1 MLIKLRKINFG
12 FVLLQNITYN
22 HLCFITKFKIMKKL
36 NEIAMF
42 LYGKPYNDLE
52 PHQQYDVQ
60 QTINNPDY

>member
-1 MLIKLRKINFG
+1 MDSVGYYNNTFL
-12 FVLLQNITYN
+12 VLLQ
-22 HLCFITKFKIMKKL
+22 HLKIKIMKKL
-36 NEIAMF
+36 NEIAIL